1 MDFALDLFK
10 SNVSLLPIR
19 HLKGFHEV
27 EDNLH
32 LPVVLLDV
40 VWSRIEIVSHFV
52 QHIRPDV
59 VELHRLVDDVTDIGQ
74 FLNPFLTTQPD
85 LRRYSVHSL
94 DNFNHIFQSGL
105 NGFLEFLLIGVESH
119 VFLLDSNIEQTHF
132 PGTIP
137 HLIKQN
143 IHGSV
148 RNADKGLNHNIVNK
162 FDKIG

>member
-1 MDFALDLFK
+1 M
-10 SNVSLLPIR
+10 
-19 HLKGFHEV
+19 
-27 EDNLH
+27 
-32 LPVVLLDV
+32 
-40 VWSRIEIVSHFV
+40 
-52 QHIRPDV
+52 
-59 VELHRLVDDVTDIGQ
+59 
-74 FLNPFLTTQPD
+74 
-85 LRRYSVHSL
+85 HSL

-143 IHGSV
+143 VHGSV